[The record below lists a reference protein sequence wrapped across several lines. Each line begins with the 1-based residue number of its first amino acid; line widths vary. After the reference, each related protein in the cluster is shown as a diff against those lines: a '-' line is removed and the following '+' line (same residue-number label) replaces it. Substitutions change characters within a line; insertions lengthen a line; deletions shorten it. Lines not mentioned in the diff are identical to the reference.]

1 MSTLPQTRRENWLL
15 IGIFCAA
22 LIAQF
27 YFTTTNWTSP
37 FMPGHEFRQAQT
49 AIVSYYIDEQN
60 NFSLLYETP
69 IIGKPWVSILLEV
82 PIYEWSVVL
91 LSRATGWPHFMAA
104 RAISLTCFYLA
115 LPALYLLLGRLALPR
130 PRRLLVLALILT
142 CPVYIFYSRAFL
154 MESMEL
160 MCCGWF
166 LLGFVRTMDERRW
179 SWLTLT
185 IIAGTGAA
193 LIKSITFAIWLVPA
207 AGYGAWQLWDDLRAR
222 RGWWAVLQT
231 ILWGA
236 ATVAVPL
243 GMLRWW
249 IDFTDPIKAAH
260 ASAYIFT
267 AKNLSQGN
275 WGITEVAARVSPK
288 TWKILLERWQEAIMA
303 PWVVGL
309 ALVAGAGFFRLVRW
323 RVLGLAAVFF
333 IAQLM
338 FPFAYAYQDYYYY
351 ACTVFLSGA
360 LGFALCGM
368 LDSRLPRWLVWP
380 LLAIPFIAQVTTYW
394 QGYRTSQILKSNGG
408 FPFTDLLRDIGPK
421 NSVFVIAGADWAAMI
436 PLYARHKALMIR
448 NGLEHDTDYLNR
460 AFSDLADE
468 DVAALILVADQR
480 TNHLFRNKVANAFD
494 MDLTP
499 TFSHPIADVYISRVH
514 QASVRSRLS
523 DSSIKNYSGITVIPK
538 APDDKP
544 VNLPFK
550 ISAALAQASFANVTP
565 APFQAQFAF
574 GLGHADL
581 DGTDVISAHPD
592 CNLWLH
598 PPANAQQITWDF
610 GIYST
615 AESKTDGV
623 EFVITGETP
632 TGQRRQIYR
641 RVLDPAR
648 HPADHGRQRAVIPYQ
663 PRPNETLIFSNRPN
677 LGYAFD
683 WAYWIRIEVK

>member
-115 LPALYLLLGRLALPR
+115 LPTLYLLLGRLALPR

-207 AGYGAWQLWDDLRAR
+207 ASYGAWQLWDDLRAR

-275 WGITEVAARVSPK
+275 WGITEVAARVSPRLGRYS
-288 TWKILLERWQEAIMA
+288 WN
-303 PWVVGL
+303 
-309 ALVAGAGFFRLVRW
+309 AGKRPSW
-323 RVLGLAAVFF
+323 RPG
-333 IAQLM
+333 
-338 FPFAYAYQDYYYY
+338 
-351 ACTVFLSGA
+351 
-360 LGFALCGM
+360 
-368 LDSRLPRWLVWP
+368 W
-380 LLAIPFIAQVTTYW
+380 
-394 QGYRTSQILKSNGG
+394 
-408 FPFTDLLRDIGPK
+408 
-421 NSVFVIAGADWAAMI
+421 
-436 PLYARHKALMIR
+436 
-448 NGLEHDTDYLNR
+448 
-460 AFSDLADE
+460 
-468 DVAALILVADQR
+468 
-480 TNHLFRNKVANAFD
+480 
-494 MDLTP
+494 
-499 TFSHPIADVYISRVH
+499 
-514 QASVRSRLS
+514 
-523 DSSIKNYSGITVIPK
+523 
-538 APDDKP
+538 
-544 VNLPFK
+544 
-550 ISAALAQASFANVTP
+550 
-565 APFQAQFAF
+565 
-574 GLGHADL
+574 
-581 DGTDVISAHPD
+581 
-592 CNLWLH
+592 
-598 PPANAQQITWDF
+598 
-610 GIYST
+610 
-615 AESKTDGV
+615 
-623 EFVITGETP
+623 
-632 TGQRRQIYR
+632 
-641 RVLDPAR
+641 
-648 HPADHGRQRAVIPYQ
+648 
-663 PRPNETLIFSNRPN
+663 
-677 LGYAFD
+677 
-683 WAYWIRIEVK
+683 